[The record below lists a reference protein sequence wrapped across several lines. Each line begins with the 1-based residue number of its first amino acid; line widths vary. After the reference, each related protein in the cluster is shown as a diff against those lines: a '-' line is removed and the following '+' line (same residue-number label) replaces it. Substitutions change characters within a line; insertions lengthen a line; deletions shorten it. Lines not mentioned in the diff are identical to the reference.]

1 MFDSARAREILLL
14 PRNTRREEEGNVGF
28 FGKTYGQSFLGVS
41 STVACIT
48 KFQRATDLQVS
59 GVSLAGV
66 IHANFQVF
74 SLVISGRFV
83 IRCAERPSTVLTMAS
98 AAAPTRQRP
107 PEVRSWHVH
116 RIPKSHIYVQIDF
129 CV

>member
-1 MFDSARAREILLL
+1 M
-14 PRNTRREEEGNVGF
+14 
-28 FGKTYGQSFLGVS
+28 S

-48 KFQRATDLQVS
+48 KFQRAIDLKVS
-59 GVSLAGV
+59 GVNLASV
-66 IHANFQVF
+66 THANFRVF

-83 IRCAERPSTVLTMAS
+83 MRCAVRPSTVLTMAS

-116 RIPKSHIYVQIDF
+116 RLPKSHIYVQVDF

>member
-1 MFDSARAREILLL
+1 M
-14 PRNTRREEEGNVGF
+14 
-28 FGKTYGQSFLGVS
+28 S

-48 KFQRATDLQVS
+48 KFQRAIDLQVS
-59 GVSLAGV
+59 GVNLASV
-66 IHANFQVF
+66 THANFRFF

-83 IRCAERPSTVLTMAS
+83 MCCAVRLSKVLTMAS

-116 RIPKSHIYVQIDF
+116 RLPKSHIHVQIDF

>member
-1 MFDSARAREILLL
+1 MSASFGRHRDNLSLVCQVPLLVL
-14 PRNTRREEEGNVGF
+14 RTF
-28 FGKTYGQSFLGVS
+28 SMH
-41 STVACIT
+41 AC
-48 KFQRATDLQVS
+48 ATELQVS
-59 GVSLAGV
+59 GVNLAGV
-66 IHANFQVF
+66 THANFWFF

-83 IRCAERPSTVLTMAS
+83 MRCAERPSTMLAMAS
-98 AAAPTRQRP
+98 AAAPTHQRP